1 MKTRP
6 LALSRLPLL
15 TVLLTAAFALLPAQT
30 QAKASRAHA
39 AKTTAASSSASSS
52 SVNQMEIDSAV
63 AELHGNILT
72 ITGDNFGNATPSV
85 TLNDMSLTV
94 ISSSDTMIQARI
106 PPHFSA
112 DSYPLEVST
121 GSGAPFNDS
130 FPVPTR
136 TNAPPLPPPPPPPT
150 TPP

>member
-1 MKTRP
+1 MKTSP
-6 LALSRLPLL
+6 LPLSRLTLV

-30 QAKASRAHA
+30 HAKASRAYA

-63 AELHGNILT
+63 ADAHSNILT

-94 ISSSDTMIQARI
+94 ISSSDTMIQATI

-112 DSYPLEVST
+112 GSYRLEVST
-121 GSGAPFNDS
+121 GTGTPFND
-130 FPVPTR
+130 FFDVTIGDTGTAGATGVP
-136 TNAPPLPPPPPPPT
+136 P
-150 TPP
+150 